1 LNWRPTAAGSVEP
14 FAENLLNVSQYI
26 AQYLALKGAGH
37 VFTLTGG
44 GAMFLNDAF
53 GFADGLSAVYCHHEQ
68 ACAMAAEGYA
78 RVKGS
83 PGVVNVTTGPG
94 GINALNGVFG
104 AFTDSIPMLVLSGQ
118 VKRATHLRSNPKPGL
133 RQLGDQEVDI
143 VAMATPVCKWAHSL
157 LDPLE
162 APSALAKAWALCQSG
177 RPGPVWLDIPIDVQS
192 SPLPDALAEQGLAGA
207 FDDQGLENDPQW
219 LRDQALS
226 LAAESVAQQIAAAKR
241 PLMLWGT
248 GVSLADAAPDLLA
261 AAEML
266 DCPIATG
273 WTHDT
278 LESAHRLHAGR
289 PGTIGTRAG
298 NFALQACD
306 LLVVLGSRLNV
317 RQTSYNFS
325 SFAKNA
331 KIIQVDVDPAELSKG
346 SVKINEGIC
355 AHLKSFAPMLAKAAA
370 TSKSLGAQPK
380 AAWLAWIGARKAAYP
395 DTPPAAREGTGTREL
410 YVNPYA
416 FVEALALSLP
426 ERSIMAVGNASACI
440 VPFQAAKLRPGM
452 RLFSN
457 SGSASMGY
465 DIPAAIGAAVADPS
479 RTVACLAGDG
489 SAQLNIQELE
499 TIVRL
504 NLPIKV
510 VILDN
515 EGYLSIKSSQSNFFG
530 RLAGCDAASGVGF
543 PDYVQVARAYG
554 LRAVKIDA
562 TNWRENLAAALAT
575 PGPLLIH
582 AKLDPLQGFE
592 PRMSSR
598 QLPDG
603 QIVSPE
609 LEDMHPFLPPE
620 ELLAA
625 MDISSTEAQ

>member
-1 LNWRPTAAGSVEP
+1 M
-14 FAENLLNVSQYI
+14 NVSQYI

-44 GAMFLNDAF
+44 GAMFLNDAL
-53 GFADGLSAVYCHHEQ
+53 GFHEGLRAVYCHHEQ

-78 RVKGS
+78 RIKGS

-94 GINALNGVFG
+94 GVNALNGVFG

-143 VAMATPVCKWAHSL
+143 VAMAAPVCKWAHSL

-162 APSALAKAWALCQSG
+162 APAALAKAWALCQSG

-192 SPLPDALAEQGLAGA
+192 SELPEELCRQGLEGA
-207 FDDQGLENDPQW
+207 FDEIEPETNPSW
-219 LRDQALS
+219 LRDQALA
-226 LAAESVAQQIAAAKR
+226 LATESVAEQIAKAKR

-248 GVSLADAAPDLLA
+248 GVSLAGQAGALLQAAQT
-261 AAEML
+261 L
-266 DCPIATG
+266 DCPIATA

-317 RQTSYNFS
+317 RQTSYNFP

-331 KIIQVDVDPAELSKG
+331 KIIHVDIDPAELSKG
-346 SVKINEGIC
+346 SVRVDEPIC
-355 AHLKSFAPMLAKAAA
+355 ADLKTFAPRLAQAAA
-370 TSKSLGAQPK
+370 TSKALGLVPK
-380 AAWLAWIGARKAAYP
+380 GAWLAWIASRKAAYP
-395 DTPPAAREGTGTREL
+395 DTPPAAREHGGTRNEFI
-410 YVNPYA
+410 NPYA
-416 FVEALALSLP
+416 FVEALADALP
-426 ERSIMAVGNASACI
+426 DRAAMAVGNASACI
-440 VPFQAAKLRPGM
+440 VPFQAAKLRAGM

-465 DIPAAIGAAVADPS
+465 DIPAAIGAAIADPT
-479 RTVACLAGDG
+479 RMVACLAGDG

-499 TIVRL
+499 TIARLRL
-504 NLPIKV
+504 NLKV

-515 EGYLSIKSSQSNFFG
+515 QGYLSIKSSQSNFFG
-530 RLAGCDAASGVGF
+530 RLAGCGPDSGVGF
-543 PDYVQVARAYG
+543 PDYVKVAQAYG
-554 LRAVKIDA
+554 LPAVSIDA
-562 TNWRENLAAALAT
+562 DDWRAKLEQALAQ

-582 AKLDPLQGFE
+582 AKLDPSQGFE

-598 QLPDG
+598 RLPDG

-620 ELLAA
+620 ELQAA
-625 MDISSTEAQ
+625 MDVSSIKGNE